1 MATIQGLTKDRI
13 LQIEDATIVSAA
25 FDTNAHLILTKHDG
39 STIDGGSIQ
48 TEGATNLRQ
57 IVKNQTGSTIT
68 KGTAVYIS
76 GATGNNALISKAS
89 AAAES
94 SSSKTLGLLAE
105 DILNGGFGEVMT
117 EGLLEGIDTSAATA
131 GDPVW
136 LSTTAGS
143 YVFGLANKPVA
154 PAHLVY
160 LGVVIRVQSQNGAIY
175 IKPQNG
181 FELEELHNVSIV
193 SVNDNNILS
202 WDTAS
207 QMWINQSAGA
217 LGVATTSA
225 LATTNANVT
234 TAQAAADAAQATADG
249 LATTKANLASP
260 TFTGVVTAPNIAST
274 IQYNYL
280 PSPPTKTAT
289 VTLTATELLGDI
301 IVSAGTATASL
312 TLPTGALMDSGITN
326 IPDGYAFTWSVI
338 NTVAFAKTMA
348 PAASGHTYVGNVTI
362 AVNASAQFLSRK
374 NATGSWTT
382 YRIS

>member
-57 IVKNQTGSTIT
+57 TVKNQSGATMT

-76 GATGNNALISKAS
+76 GATGDNAIISKAS

-117 EGLLEGIDTSAATA
+117 EGLLEGINTSTATA

-154 PAHLVY
+154 PNHLVY

-181 FELEELHNVSIV
+181 FEVEELHNVLIQ
-193 SVNDNNILS
+193 SVVDNDILAYDS
-202 WDTAS
+202 GSSLWRNQNAAGLNLATAS
-207 QMWINQSAGA
+207 ALSGVSSAA
-217 LGVATTSA
+217 AA
-225 LATTNANVT
+225 
-234 TAQAAADAAQATADG
+234 AQATADAAQATADG
-249 LATTKANLASP
+249 LATTKANIASP

-274 IQYNYL
+274 IQYNFL

-301 IVSAGTATASL
+301 IISAGTASYSM
-312 TLPTGALMDSGITN
+312 TLPTGALMDSTVTN

-338 NTVAFAKTMA
+338 NTVAFAKTIA
-348 PAASGHTYVGNVTI
+348 PAATGHTFVGNSSITT
-362 AVNASAQFLSRK
+362 NASAQFLSRK
-374 NATGSWTT
+374 NATQSWTT